1 MGTYIHF
8 TDEQKERANS
18 VDLEEFLRQRGE
30 KLLRAGRE
38 SRLARVHHITVRGN
52 EWYDHIAR
60 QGGHAVS
67 FVQHFYGTSYQEA
80 MELLLGKELGEA
92 YPAAQPKREEPP
104 KPFVLPPPHTD
115 MRRVYAYLMKQRHIS
130 RGVISRFARAG
141 LLYEDAQ
148 YHNCVFVGTDEQGVP
163 RHAHK
168 RSTNSQGKSF
178 KVGFAARL
186 HFLMIGCGLPQKILL
201 HAVIAGP
208 AQVPAHRVVGKY
220 AQAALFLWTT
230 AGQVGRQIPQEIP
243 KQEQC
248 LRFLAAGIPFFR
260 RMSLSEAGSP
270 GGKDTARTFRI
281 GGKLRELPLQRGY
294 GLAHAGLAGFGR
306 VKIFSHFSLQALA

>member
-1 MGTYIHF
+1 MGTYIHY
-8 TDEQKERANS
+8 TDEQKEQANS
-18 VDLEEFLRQRGE
+18 VDLEEFLRRRGE

-38 SRLARVHHITVRGN
+38 SRLARIHHITVRGN

-60 QGGHAVS
+60 RGGHAVS

-80 MELLLGKELGEA
+80 MELLLGNELGA
-92 YPAAQPKREEPP
+92 TYPAAEPKREEPP
-104 KPFVLPPPHTD
+104 KPFALPPPHTD

-178 KVGFAARL
+178 KVNVA
-186 HFLMIGCGLPQKILL
+186 
-201 HAVIAGP
+201 AGP
-208 AQVPAHRVVGKY
+208 STASTT
-220 AQAALFLWTT
+220 QAGT
-230 AGQVGRQIPQEIP
+230 ACSMCSRPRLI
-243 KQEQC
+243 C
-248 LRFLAAGIPFFR
+248 
-260 RMSLSEAGSP
+260 
-270 GGKDTARTFRI
+270 
-281 GGKLRELPLQRGY
+281 
-294 GLAHAGLAGFGR
+294 
-306 VKIFSHFSLQALA
+306 

>member
-67 FVQHFYGTSYQEA
+67 FVQHYYGMSYQDA

-104 KPFVLPPPHTD
+104 KPFALPPLHTD

-130 RGVISRFARAG
+130 REVITHFARAG

-148 YHNCVFVGTDEQGVP
+148 YHNCVFVGTDKQGVP

-178 KVGFAARL
+178 KVNVEGSKPQYSFHHVGQDGLLYVFEAPIDLLSFLTLYPDRWQEHSYVALCGTGGQAVCWMLEQHPSLQSVVLCLDHDEPGQTAARRL
-186 HFLMIGCGLPQKILL
+186 QEELQGAGYHSGILL
-201 HAVIAGP
+201 HVHKDWNDGLV
-208 AQVPAHRVVGKY
+208 Q
-220 AQAALFLWTT
+220 
-230 AGQVGRQIPQEIP
+230 GQTMAD
-243 KQEQC
+243 
-248 LRFLAAGIPFFR
+248 LAMTMGQS
-260 RMSLSEAGSP
+260 M
-270 GGKDTARTFRI
+270 
-281 GGKLRELPLQRGY
+281 
-294 GLAHAGLAGFGR
+294 
-306 VKIFSHFSLQALA
+306 